1 MEILIKVQKDSYIED
16 MYDNEY
22 LYFSCIE
29 GFRKNRNINF
39 SERDDRNEGVAKIT
53 QSAITKIT
61 NTETSKILFE
71 SKVGMKGQ
79 LREFYDMGFM
89 NICSL
94 YRAELTKDYKTI
106 DISNKLL
113 EFGNKAIVI
122 LFPKE
127 FERILDESLEFDGY
141 HFKRGPIEY
150 YDPKSFSGQLSFH
163 HKEELYQHQNEYRIA
178 IKANSTGSVKIS
190 LKGLKKISCVIKTE
204 DIIKGIKIQ
213 I

>member
-1 MEILIKVQKDSYIED
+1 MEILIKVQED
-16 MYDNEY
+16 CFIDDMFNNEY
-22 LYFSCIE
+22 LYFSSIE
-29 GFRKNRNINF
+29 EFRKNRYMKF

-53 QSAITKIT
+53 QSTITKIT

-79 LREFYDMGFM
+79 LREYYDMGFM

-94 YRAELTKDYKTI
+94 YRAKLTKDYTTI

-127 FERILDESLEFDGY
+127 F
-141 HFKRGPIEY
+141 
-150 YDPKSFSGQLSFH
+150 
-163 HKEELYQHQNEYRIA
+163 
-178 IKANSTGSVKIS
+178 
-190 LKGLKKISCVIKTE
+190 
-204 DIIKGIKIQ
+204 
-213 I
+213 